1 VGTQPGRRR
10 PTPVVVLLVLGALLT
25 VATVVLGVLDVRAG
39 AREEDRAAAV
49 AAARAHLL
57 DLGAASADP
66 AARSRAVAGATGAWH
81 DRLAAAAATG
91 STSTVVRTIGL
102 EEFDGDAARALAVG
116 LVGGDGGPRPFRATV
131 ALSRIDDRWLV
142 ADVGELP

>member
-1 VGTQPGRRR
+1 MGTQPGPRR
-10 PTPVVVLLVLGALLT
+10 PAPVVVLLVVGALLA
-25 VATVVLGVLDVRAG
+25 VAAAVLGVLDVRAG
-39 AREEDRAAAV
+39 ARAEDRAAAV
-49 AAARAHLL
+49 AAARAHLVE
-57 DLGAASADP
+57 LGAASVDP
-66 AARSRAVAGATGAWH
+66 AARDRAVAGATGAWR
-81 DRLAAAAATG
+81 DRLAAADATG

-131 ALSRIDDRWLV
+131 ALSRVDDRWLV